1 MILNLGRHFVG
12 TGLIKRKP
20 LVLHR
25 CARSVYL
32 RWEKPS
38 GNFVK
43 LNYDG
48 AVKDNPGKAG
58 IGGIIRDH
66 EGDVLLCFAEPIPFT
81 TSIMAEMLAAKRGVG
96 LACENGMSQL
106 WIEGDAKT
114 IVDIMT
120 GKKTKNLRLEK
131 HFIDIKG
138 RFALLDNHKC
148 THIYREGNRIADKLA
163 KMGLRMKTGQ
173 VWHGNPPS
181 QIHKLLQEEAAGVIF
196 KRRGRS

>member
-1 MILNLGRHFVG
+1 MIHNLGRRFADIS
-12 TGLIKRKP
+12 LIQRKP
-20 LVLHR
+20 LILTR

-48 AVKDNPGKAG
+48 AVKDNPAKAG

-66 EGDVLLCFAEPIPFT
+66 EGKVLLCFAEPIPFT

-96 LACENGMSQL
+96 LACENDLSQL
-106 WIEGDAKT
+106 WMEGDAKT
-114 IVDIMT
+114 IVDIIT
-120 GKKTKNLRLEK
+120 GKRTRNLQLEK
-131 HFIDIKG
+131 HVIDMKCQ
-138 RFALLDNHKC
+138 FALLENCKC

-181 QIHKLLQEEAAGVIF
+181 QIHKLLQEEAAGVIL
-196 KRRGRS
+196 KRRAR